1 MYDDHPTGVSLFTF
15 ILLLSLRKQRKN
27 NFHILSSHSLC
38 GMHGSYNNRSSIF
51 SIYRFCKMSYYLWIW
66 SLLYYIFHLYCCCGR
81 SHNRLHLLP
90 LTRSVLHSLHPTLD
104 LIIVCFSG
112 FYTAVCPGT
121 SAYTVDG
128 FDILIIPI
136 LCCTAVDLIRSRSR
150 YNFP

>member
-81 SHNRLHLLP
+81 FHNRLHLLP
-90 LTRSVLHSLHPTLD
+90 LTRSVLHSLHPTL
-104 LIIVCFSG
+104 L
-112 FYTAVCPGT
+112 PLT
-121 SAYTVDG
+121 SSLPEPPLQ
-128 FDILIIPI
+128 ILHSKIHWSV
-136 LCCTAVDLIRSRSR
+136 LHSVS
-150 YNFP
+150 